1 MVLALCHFLNGI
13 RYYFLLIFII
23 HLKIIDEFTSK
34 TTKGTMI
41 AYYTTTME
49 AAIDFILRED
59 YKKSNVNEINTNTLE
74 IENE

>member
-1 MVLALCHFLNGI
+1 MSLFIYALVQSQFPEI
-13 RYYFLLIFII
+13 II

-74 IENE
+74 IEKE

>member
-1 MVLALCHFLNGI
+1 M
-13 RYYFLLIFII
+13 
-23 HLKIIDEFTSK
+23 KQK